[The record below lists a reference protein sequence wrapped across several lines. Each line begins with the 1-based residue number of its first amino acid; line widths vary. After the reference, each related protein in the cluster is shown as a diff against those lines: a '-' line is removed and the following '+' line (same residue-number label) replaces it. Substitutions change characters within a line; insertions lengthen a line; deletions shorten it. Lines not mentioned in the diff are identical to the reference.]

1 MVLPADTRDRLW
13 SLDRERLI
21 RIASGAP
28 HRAFMEFGTV
38 IAIDMGVPYRWGV
51 QLSAGAEVPDWAD
64 ATRAG
69 LWASDQ
75 ARDQWVVDVPVGL
88 LDVGAWKGLTEYERM
103 GLYATTSDVAAGLP
117 TPDIVDFAITT
128 TPTYEQVIAGYG
140 GWMDDFELAELLVAP
155 DDLADPDRTFLV
167 GFVNGE
173 PIGCA
178 FVWTIADTRYL
189 SGIGVVEAK
198 RGRGY
203 GLALTTAAAH
213 CATTLPSGDPAS
225 LVWMHA
231 TSEGAALYSRM
242 GFELV
247 DTEVQ
252 LGMPE
257 RVADRHPVGE
267 CKAG

>member
-1 MVLPADTRDRLW
+1 MALPEDTRDRLW

-21 RIASGAP
+21 RNASGAP
-28 HRAFMEFGTV
+28 HRSYMEFGSV

-51 QLSAGAEVPDWAD
+51 QLSAGADVPEWSD

-75 ARDQWVVDVPVGL
+75 AKSQWVVDVPLALV
-88 LDVGAWKGLTEYERM
+88 DVGAWAGLTEYERIGM
-103 GLYATTSDVAAGLP
+103 YAATPDVAAELP
-117 TPDIVDFAITT
+117 TPDISELVITS
-128 TPTYEQVIAGYG
+128 TPTYEQVIAAYG
-140 GWMDDFELAELLVAP
+140 GWMDDYDLARLLVTP
-155 DDLADPDRTFLV
+155 NDLADSDRTFLV
-167 GFVNGE
+167 GLVDGE
-173 PIGCA
+173 PVGCA
-178 FVWTIADTRYL
+178 FVWTIGDTGYL
-189 SGIGVVEAK
+189 SGIGVVEPL

-213 CATTLPSGDPAS
+213 SAATLPSGVPAT

-242 GFELV
+242 GFEHI

-257 RVADRHPVGE
+257 RPTGQIV
-267 CKAG
+267 